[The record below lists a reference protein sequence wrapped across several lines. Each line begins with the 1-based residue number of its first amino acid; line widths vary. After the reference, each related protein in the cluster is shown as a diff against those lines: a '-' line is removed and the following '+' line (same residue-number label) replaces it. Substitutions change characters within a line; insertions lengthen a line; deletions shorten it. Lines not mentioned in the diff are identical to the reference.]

1 MNINTFFV
9 PNFEIE
15 EDYFNNSI
23 CLYID
28 VLRASST
35 ICAAIMNGAKE
46 IIPVSD
52 TEQAMKIYS
61 GLDREIR
68 LIGGEKNMQKP
79 ANFNL
84 GNSPLDYSKE
94 VVEGKTIIFSTT
106 NGTNILQY
114 GKNSQHRIITAFVN
128 FHKTI
133 ENIETII
140 KNNNKIDFINIL
152 CAGNNT
158 LFSYEDTLC
167 AGNLI
172 SELVKLSHA
181 ELTDSAHSVK
191 VLFEFHKID
200 LFNFIKSR
208 DHAQRMATMGL
219 ESDIDLCLQYD
230 IFPVV
235 PVIEGIS
242 IKKSRI

>member
-1 MNINTFFV
+1 MKIDTFLA

-15 EDYFNNSI
+15 EDYFNNSLCI
-23 CLYID
+23 YID

-46 IIPVSD
+46 IIPIAD
-52 TEQAMKIYS
+52 AEQAMRIYS

-84 GNSPLDYSKE
+84 GNSPLDYSRELVKD
-94 VVEGKTIIFSTT
+94 KTIIFSTT
-106 NGTNILQY
+106 NGTNIFQY
-114 GKNSQHRIITAFVN
+114 GRNSQHRIITAFVN

-133 ENIETII
+133 ENIEAIL
-140 KNNNKIDFINIL
+140 KNNNKIDSINIL

-172 SELVKLSHA
+172 SELARLTDIELS
-181 ELTDSAHSVK
+181 DSAHAAK

-208 DHAQRMATMGL
+208 DHAQRMATMEL